1 MSLAELTPSQ
11 KEELAVSLSA
21 LLLQDAGADITA
33 DNLTEILKVST
44 ELIHW

>member
-1 MSLAELTPSQ
+1 MSLAELTPTQ

-33 DNLTEILKVST
+33 ENLTEVLKVGCK
-44 ELIHW
+44 LL